1 MQQFE
6 REGRNP
12 WKIATIA
19 IVASLAGAISGGIV
33 VASVPDAGPE
43 TDTAAVETTA
53 AEQETVLAAAE
64 AAPTAVAPA
73 PAPQPRENCERYAA
87 AIDTDGGR
95 VVKNGLVGT
104 AVGAG
109 LGAAGGAIADGGSG
123 AGKGAGI
130 GALVGAAAGTAY
142 GLNEESKKK
151 DQARRDYEACL
162 ARNR

>member
-1 MQQFE
+1 MQQFQ

-19 IVASLAGAISGGIV
+19 IVATLAAAISGGL
-33 VASVPDAGPE
+33 VAAAVSDARSGI
-43 TDTAAVETTA
+43 DTADVEASAEDETAQATPSAV
-53 AEQETVLAAAE
+53 
-64 AAPTAVAPA
+64 A
-73 PAPQPRENCERYAA
+73 PAPQPRENCDRYLAQTH
-87 AIDTDGGR
+87 TDGGR
-95 VVKNGLVGT
+95 VVKNGLFGT

-151 DQARRDYEACL
+151 NWARQQYEACL

>member
-1 MQQFE
+1 MQQSE

-33 VASVPDAGPE
+33 VAGVRDVDPE
-43 TDTAAVETTA
+43 SAAVETA
-53 AEQETVLAAAE
+53 AVDEAAGVAEAE
-64 AAPTAVAPA
+64 AAPGAVTPA
-73 PAPQPRENCERYAA
+73 PAPQPRENCEAHA
-87 AIDTDGGR
+87 EKVHTDGGR
-95 VVKNGLVGT
+95 LVKNGLVGT

-109 LGAAGGAIADGGSG
+109 LGAAGGAIVDGGSG

-130 GALVGAAAGTAY
+130 GALVGATAGTAY

-151 DQARRDYEACL
+151 HEARREYEACL

>member
-43 TDTAAVETTA
+43 TDTAAVETTS
-53 AEQETVLAAAE
+53 AEDATEDAAAE
-64 AAPTAVAPA
+64 AAPTAVA

-87 AIDTDGGR
+87 VIHTDGGR